1 MDRLMDRGMFGDE
14 FSHWLGGNRE
24 KEVEKSD

>member
-1 MDRLMDRGMFGDE
+1 MDRLMDRGMWGDE

-24 KEVEKSD
+24 KEVEKK